1 MFEKLKLNYYQKRI
15 LGYCY
20 EVTEC
25 PSGWYFQ
32 EYIIIKVKNGEKL
45 IPYVNYTI
53 DTYYEKE
60 MQIEDCRLRGY
71 IEKDTWDKIKKQ
83 PQKQIKF

>member
-1 MFEKLKLNYYQKRI
+1 MFEKIKLNYYQKRI

-32 EYIIIKVKNGEKL
+32 EYIIIHTKNGEKL
-45 IPYVNYTI
+45 ILYKNYTV

-60 MQIEDCRLRGY
+60 IEVEMYHLNNFELK
-71 IEKDTWDKIKKQ
+71 EKWENNNKQ
-83 PQKQIKF
+83 RQKQIKF

>member
-25 PSGWYFQ
+25 LSGWYFQ
-32 EYIIIKVKNGEKL
+32 EYIIIKTKNNEKL

-71 IEKDTWDKIKKQ
+71 SEKDKWDKIKKQ
-83 PQKQIKF
+83 PQKRIKF